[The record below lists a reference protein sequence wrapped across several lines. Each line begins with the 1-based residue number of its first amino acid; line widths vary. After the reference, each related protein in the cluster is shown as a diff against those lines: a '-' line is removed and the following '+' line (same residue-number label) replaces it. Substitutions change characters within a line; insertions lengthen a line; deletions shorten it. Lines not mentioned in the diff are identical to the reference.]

1 MLKYLGDLLE
11 TVMMPKIVVGEL
23 NKFATGSR
31 CWRGWAC
38 KPCPP
43 RGANA
48 EQKLDDAGQTA
59 VKLLKGNGLSEVVAQ
74 FTHIGMVVYHR
85 RPSMQFQ
92 RVPRNTS
99 ISSASRQGK
108 HRRGARRQRREV
120 QRASRRSGKLRQ
132 VARCRA
138 LRLLLQVPTSLL
150 ASELAK
156 APSPST
162 LQAKGTRYGW
172 SCGPGIGGIGMET

>member
-74 FTHIGMVVYHR
+74 FTHIGMVVYQAPEYAIPAGPKEYQYLVGISAR
-85 RPSMQFQ
+85 QTSTRCSTSTARSSKSFSAKRKITPS
-92 RVPRNTS
+92 RSVPRTPPLTPGTYKF
-99 ISSASRQGK
+99 AGK
-108 HRRGARRQRREV
+108 
-120 QRASRRSGKLRQ
+120 
-132 VARCRA
+132 
-138 LRLLLQVPTSLL
+138 
-150 ASELAK
+150 
-156 APSPST
+156 
-162 LQAKGTRYGW
+162 
-172 SCGPGIGGIGMET
+172 